1 MSNSFLSPTAITNE
15 ALASL
20 HSNLV
25 FCKKINKQYD
35 SSFANSGVTMSGK
48 IGPSLRIRKPNRY
61 TVRTTAALALQD
73 ATEDYATLSV
83 TSQYGVDIHFTSADL
98 TLTIDEFSNR
108 YLKPAMSRLASEID
122 YQALTAM
129 APTVYNYVNA
139 HATTGAIVAPPKST
153 TCYLNAGARLDD
165 NCAPRDG
172 ERYMLVN
179 PAAMAAT
186 VGNLTGL
193 FNSQTKLADQYDS
206 GQMGEA
212 LGFKWNM
219 SQTIPAITYG
229 TRTNTSPVT
238 TVTSWANGQTTLAVT
253 GGTSSGTYAAGD
265 RFTVADI
272 YSVNPETKQSTGN
285 LQNFV
290 VTTAVTGS
298 SPTLAISPTIYVSGA
313 LQNVTTS
320 TGSKALLF
328 GGTASTSYAQNL
340 AFHKDAF
347 TLATA
352 DLVLPK
358 GVDFAARE
366 VMDGISMRI
375 VRAYDINNDRFPCR
389 IDVLWG
395 VKELYPQWA
404 CAVLGETA

>member
-35 SSFANSGVTMSGK
+35 SSFASSGATMSGK

-73 ATEDYATLSV
+73 HTEDYTTLSV

-108 YLKPAMSRLASEID
+108 YLKPAMARLASEID
-122 YQALTAM
+122 YQAMSTLV
-129 APTVYNYVNA
+129 PQVYNYVNA

-153 TCYLNAGARLDD
+153 TTYLNAGAKLDD

-172 ERYMLVN
+172 DRYMLVN

-193 FNSQTKLADQYDS
+193 FNSQATLAGQYDK
-206 GQMGEA
+206 GLMGEA
-212 LGFKWNM
+212 LGFKWGM
-219 SQTIPAITYG
+219 SQTVPTLTNG

-238 TVTSWANGQTTLAVT
+238 TVTSWANGQTTMAVT
-253 GGTSSGTYAAGD
+253 GGTSSGTYTAGD
-265 RFTVADI
+265 PFTVADI

-285 LQNFV
+285 LMQFV
-290 VTTAVTGS
+290 VNTAQTSS
-298 SPTLAISPTIYVSGA
+298 SPTLAISPTIYVSGP

-328 GGTASTSYAQNL
+328 GGTASTAYAQNL

-347 TLATA
+347 TIATA

-366 VMDGISMRI
+366 VFDGISMRI

-389 IDVLWG
+389 IDILWG
-395 VKELYPQWA
+395 TQVLYPQWA
-404 CAVLGETA
+404 CRVLGETA